1 MERER
6 SWRLWTRVGVELR
19 IACAVGPGHLV
30 LLPTHVPKGDATWV
44 WAGRRGHCV
53 PRVEKQPEL
62 LAGNSGHRGQGPAGS
77 PPQGP
82 SACHQWGGATQM
94 TLRDWKKT
102 GICYLSVPPRSLPRP
117 EPARDSVPR
126 HWLRPRGSVPC
137 LGSYSDGDL
146 PELINQS
153 SWGVP

>member
-1 MERER
+1 MFMERER
-6 SWRLWTRVGVELR
+6 SWCLWTRVGVELR

-30 LLPTHVPKGDATWV
+30 FLPTHVPKGDATWV

-82 SACHQWGGATQM
+82 SACHQWGGAAQM
-94 TLRDWKKT
+94 TLERLGKDWK
-102 GICYLSVPPRSLPRP
+102 LSPQCPTKITP
-117 EPARDSVPR
+117 
-126 HWLRPRGSVPC
+126 
-137 LGSYSDGDL
+137 
-146 PELINQS
+146 S
-153 SWGVP
+153 S